1 MSLKKS
7 SPTASRN
14 WASLLETVLVDGQ
27 VGRPKGEEWRS
38 VKEFADEQGLS
49 AGRAHA
55 VLSKL
60 HGSGALERVRAK
72 VGVNWLFFFRP
83 HETPASK
90 PKCTPT
96 RQSLPPL
103 RATKRPHAR

>member
-1 MSLKKS
+1 MANSD
-7 SPTASRN
+7 
-14 WASLLETVLVDGQ
+14 WAKLLETVLVVGE
-27 VGRPKGEEWRS
+27 VGRPKGGAWRS
-38 VKEFADEQGLS
+38 VKEFAEEQRLS
-49 AGRAHA
+49 GNRAHA
-55 VLSKL
+55 ILTKL

-103 RATKRPHAR
+103 RATKRPHSR

>member
-1 MSLKKS
+1 M
-7 SPTASRN
+7 AN
-14 WASLLETVLVDGQ
+14 WAELLAKTMVVGVQ
-27 VGRPKGEEWRS
+27 GRPKGETWRS
-38 VKEFADEQGLS
+38 VKEFAGEQGLS
-49 AGRAHA
+49 ENRAHA
-55 VLSKL
+55 ILTKM

-83 HETPASK
+83 HDETPSSK

-103 RATKRPHAR
+103 RATKRPHSR